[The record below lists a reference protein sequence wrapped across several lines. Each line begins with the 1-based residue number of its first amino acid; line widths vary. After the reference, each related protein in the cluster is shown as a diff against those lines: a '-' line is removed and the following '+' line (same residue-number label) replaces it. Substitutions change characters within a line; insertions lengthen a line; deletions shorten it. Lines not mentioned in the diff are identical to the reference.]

1 MFKRLFI
8 RIIAVTV
15 PVISFFT
22 SNPIK
27 EEYIEKVGFD
37 CKDTTYSFKVDFS
50 THTIEEVENDDTKD
64 ASIVFNC
71 VNTIASISELTNND
85 GEEYFNN
92 IMDKDINE
100 IKDLLLKNKD
110 YLLLNKNSLLES
122 YDEGLLLKGLSDLE
136 NIHLWKYIPLKKD
149 NTNL

>member
-27 EEYIEKVGFD
+27 EAYIEKVGFD

>member
-50 THTIEEVENDDTKD
+50 THTITEVENDDTKD

-71 VNTIASISELTNND
+71 VNTITSLSELTNND